1 MLGYFMEMHYKYE
14 EHAKANQ
21 TKPKQRYDMVK
32 QAQEHVEMDT
42 T

>member
-1 MLGYFMEMHYKYE
+1 MEMHYKCMR
-14 EHAKANQ
+14 HAKANQ

-32 QAQEHVEMDT
+32 QAQKHAEMDT